1 MRSILSTLFVFFLF
15 TCAYSAEAENQVVWA
30 GWYGSKFEGK
40 IMKNGREF
48 KANDPTIAAHRTL
61 PMGTKLLVRNP
72 VNGRKLVV
80 VVKDRGPFIK
90 GRDLDL
96 SYAAAKHLGYIT
108 KGVALLHMSVSH
120 NP

>member
-1 MRSILSTLFVFFLF
+1 MFFLF
-15 TCAYSAEAENQVVWA
+15 NVHPANAENKVVWA

-40 IMKNGREF
+40 TMKNGRKF
-48 KANDPTIAAHRTL
+48 KASDPTTAAHRTL

-72 VNGRKLVV
+72 ANGRKLTV

-96 SYAAAKHLGYIT
+96 SYAAAKHLGYLN
-108 KGVALLHMSVSH
+108 KGVALLYMSVKH